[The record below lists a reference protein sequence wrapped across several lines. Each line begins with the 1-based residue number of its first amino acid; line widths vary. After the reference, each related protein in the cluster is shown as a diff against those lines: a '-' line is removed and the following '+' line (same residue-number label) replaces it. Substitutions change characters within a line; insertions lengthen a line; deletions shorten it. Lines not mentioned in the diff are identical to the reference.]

1 MDILINIHSFVRW
14 VIVIIGVI
22 AFLKFLIGWLTKK
35 AFLPIDRGL
44 MSGFVGLID
53 LQAVLGIIIFIWGVI
68 ESGLV
73 RHRAEHAFT
82 MILALILAHLS
93 RLWRDAEDTKKFR
106 NYFLIILGVFVLI
119 FAGIF
124 VLPQGWFG

>member
-1 MDILINIHSFVRW
+1 MEILITVHSIVRW
-14 VIVIIGVI
+14 VIVIVGII
-22 AFLKFLIGWLTKK
+22 ALAKFLYGWLAKK
-35 AFLPIDRGL
+35 SFQPMDRGL

-53 LQAVLGIIIFIWGVI
+53 LQATLGLIIFIWGLVQ
-68 ESGLV
+68 SGLV
-73 RHRAEHAFT
+73 RYRAEHAFT

-93 RLWRDAEDTKKFR
+93 RRWRDADDTTRFR
-106 NYFLIILGVFVLI
+106 NYALIIIGVFIFI